1 MKKGLFIICALVAVL
16 GITSGALAGATAK
29 QTSRF
34 CVFVDHVRGG
44 ASYLDLSTNSK
55 YGHKTC
61 IVGKQGAKGAKG
73 AKGATGATG
82 ATGAAGPQGPKGD
95 TGAQGVPG
103 SPGAPAVNPHVL
115 YDSMTVS
122 DNYVWSQAFVSA
134 TGLNEFG
141 TDITL
146 ANGGGSLVHAT
157 VSMSTFPGS
166 GTNSIPV
173 TLNIYQSGDF
183 NNGGTE
189 PSNGATPGALLAT
202 DTVDVTPPANTGT
215 VPKNFTVTFNFGG
228 VTLPTDVVYGIAYD
242 DSTLD
247 TGLNVNLSY
256 ESSSVPSAGADTFP
270 GFLFASTKNG
280 SNGAVGGTNG
290 EITCQD
296 VSSTYAQYDTSAHGS
311 CGMDAIAN
319 GPTIAL
325 VPAVEFTTN

>member
-1 MKKGLFIICALVAVL
+1 MKKGLFIICALAVVL

-34 CVFVDHVRGG
+34 CVYIDQTGRG
-44 ASYLDLSTNSK
+44 ASHDDVSINSK

-73 AKGATGATG
+73 A
-82 ATGAAGPQGPKGD
+82 TGAAGAPGAKGD

-103 SPGAPAVNPHVL
+103 PPGAPAVNPQVL

-122 DNYVWSQAFVSA
+122 DNYVWSMAYVSA

-146 ANGGGSLVHAT
+146 ANGGGSLKHAT
-157 VSMSTFPGS
+157 VSMATFPGS
-166 GTNSIPV
+166 GTDSIPV
-173 TLNIYQSGDF
+173 TLNIYQSG
-183 NNGGTE
+183 GVTE
-189 PSNGATPGALLAT
+189 PSNGHPTGALIAT
-202 DTVDVTPPANTGT
+202 NTVNVTPPANAGS
-215 VPKNFTVTFNFGG
+215 VPKNFTVTFDFGG
-228 VTLPTDVVYGIAYD
+228 VTLPSDVVYGIAYD

-270 GFLFASTKNG
+270 GFLFASTKDG
-280 SNGAVGGTNG
+280 RT
-290 EITCQD
+290 TR
-296 VSSTYAQYDTSAHGS
+296 SA
-311 CGMDAIAN
+311 DRTARLRAR
-319 GPTIAL
+319 T
-325 VPAVEFTTN
+325 

>member
-1 MKKGLFIICALVAVL
+1 MKKGLFIICALAVAL

-34 CVFVDHVRGG
+34 CVYIDKTDRGN
-44 ASYLDLSTNSK
+44 SHLDISANPK

-73 AKGATGATG
+73 ATG
-82 ATGAAGPQGPKGD
+82 PPGPKGD
-95 TGAQGVPG
+95 TGAPG
-103 SPGAPAVNPHVL
+103 TPAVNPDVL

-122 DNYVWSQAFVSA
+122 DNYVWSMAYVSA

-146 ANGGGSLVHAT
+146 ANGGGSLGHAT

-166 GTNSIPV
+166 GTDSIPV
-173 TLNIYQSGDF
+173 TLNIYQSGDS

-189 PSNGATPGALLAT
+189 PSNGATPGALIKS
-202 DTVDVTPPANTGT
+202 DTVDVTPPANAGSI
-215 VPKNFTVTFNFGG
+215 PKNFTVTFDFGG
-228 VTLPTDVVYGIAYD
+228 VTLPSDVVYGIAYD

-270 GFLFASTKNG
+270 GFLFASTKDG
-280 SNGAVGGTNG
+280 GNGAVGGSGG

-325 VPAVEFTTN
+325 VPAVEFKTN

>member
-1 MKKGLFIICALVAVL
+1 MKKGLFIISALAVVL

-29 QTSRF
+29 ETSRF
-34 CVFVDHVRGG
+34 CVYIDKTDRGN
-44 ASYLDLSTNSK
+44 SHLDISANPK

-73 AKGATGATG
+73 A
-82 ATGAAGPQGPKGD
+82 TGAAGAPGAKGD

-103 SPGAPAVNPHVL
+103 PPGAPAVNPQVL

-122 DNYVWSQAFVSA
+122 DNYVWSMAYVSA

-146 ANGGGSLVHAT
+146 ANGGGSLKHAT
-157 VSMSTFPGS
+157 VSMATFPGS
-166 GTNSIPV
+166 GTDSIPV
-173 TLNIYQSGDF
+173 TLNIYQSG
-183 NNGGTE
+183 GVTE
-189 PSNGATPGALLAT
+189 PSNGHTTGALIAT
-202 DTVDVTPPANTGT
+202 KTVAVTPPANAGT
-215 VPKNFTVTFNFGG
+215 VPVNFTVTFDFGG
-228 VTLPTDVVYGIAYD
+228 VALPKDVVYGIAYD

-270 GFLFASTKNG
+270 GFLFASTKSGN
-280 SNGAVGGTNG
+280 NDAVGGPNG

-296 VSSTYAQYDTSAHGS
+296 VSSTYAQYDTSAHGP
-311 CGMDAIAN
+311 CGLDAIAN

-325 VPAVEFTTN
+325 VPAVKFTTN

>member
-1 MKKGLFIICALVAVL
+1 MKKGLFVLGALAVVL

-34 CVFVDHVRGG
+34 CVYIDKTDRGN
-44 ASYLDLSTNSK
+44 SHLDISANSK

-61 IVGKQGAKGAKG
+61 IVGKQGAKGP
-73 AKGATGATG
+73 KGATGATG
-82 ATGAAGPQGPKGD
+82 ATGPQGPKGD

-103 SPGAPAVNPHVL
+103 PAGAPAVDPHVL

-122 DNYVWSQAFVSA
+122 DNYVWSIGYVSS
-134 TGLNEFG
+134 TGLNQFG

-146 ANGGGSLVHAT
+146 ANGGGSLSHAT
-157 VSMSTFPGS
+157 VSMATFPGS
-166 GTNSIPV
+166 GTASIPV
-173 TLNIYQSGDF
+173 TLNIYKSADF

-189 PSNGATPGALLAT
+189 PSNGATPGALMAT
-202 DTVDVTPPANTGT
+202 ETVDVTPPPNAGT
-215 VPKNFTVTFNFGG
+215 VPKNFTVTFDFGG
-228 VTLPTDVVYGIAYD
+228 VALPSGVVYGIAYD

-270 GFLFASTKNG
+270 GFLFASTKSGN
-280 SNGAVGGTNG
+280 NDAVGGANG
-290 EITCQD
+290 EITCQN
-296 VSSTYAQYDTSAHGS
+296 VSSTFAQYDTSAHGS
-311 CGMDAIAN
+311 CGLDAIAN

-325 VPAVEFTTN
+325 VPAVKFTTN